1 MPFTQFKQDDFSR
14 FGYEF
19 TTKTLFDKK
28 EIKPLR
34 PSKWLLE
41 TLERA
46 NNTGYNNEKSRSER
60 LVSPI
65 LIELHEKNKG
75 LFTLHSGVN
84 LNVDEKLGLNG
95 ECDFVLSYDQ
105 NTDYLHAPI
114 FCITEAKK
122 QDMEG
127 GTIQCGF
134 QLIAAKQYNEKESHY
149 FETLYGCTSS
159 GVEWRFIKM
168 TGNQIVADRTHY
180 TIENLPRLLGV
191 LQKIIDDTKK

>member
-19 TTKTLFDKK
+19 TTKNLFDKK

-34 PSKWLLE
+34 PSRWLLQSIE
-41 TLERA
+41 KA
-46 NNTGYNNEKSRSER
+46 QKMGYSNEKSRSER
-60 LVSPI
+60 LISPI
-65 LIELHEKNKG
+65 LTELHEVNNG
-75 LFTLHSGVN
+75 IFTLHSGVIF
-84 LNVDEKLGLNG
+84 NVDEKKGLNG
-95 ECDFVLSYDQ
+95 ECDFALSYVQ
-105 NTDYLHAPI
+105 NSDYIHAPI

-122 QDMEG
+122 QDIEG
-127 GTIQCGF
+127 GIIQCSF
-134 QLIAAKQYNEKESHY
+134 QLIAAKIFNEKENFSNDI
-149 FETLYGCTSS
+149 LYGCTSS